1 MDEFNDPYID
11 ELLAGPSKPKPQVT
25 ANLLRKSP
33 QRQTTSVPG
42 TVAGQESVY
51 GYTPV
56 PQVTPHPHFQSQG
69 QKPVPGYQ
77 TPTGVSSLRGDQVQS
92 AQQQVARDQAEM
104 ERLQQPGDYS
114 GMQAQMREQGQS
126 GQRALLLALAA
137 QEAGK
142 EFAPVQG
149 AFLKRAMEAR
159 QPMKTATGYI
169 TETGE
174 HIEDPMAK
182 AEQKMKL
189 LQARVQQ
196 NQQIIQSAATAE
208 EKAEAQRQ
216 TAADQMEMKKLM
228 IQSQQSIA
236 AMTSAAS
243 AASRGGAADDRRFRG
258 EDRMKNDFEQV
269 TKSPREGYAAAQQ
282 VRPLLAGSAG
292 RKLSNVEQQAL
303 ITLFNKFLDPTSVV
317 REGEFNRMAQGMG
330 LGQRVQNWQDKIL
343 SGSIITPQMVQEI
356 GRVAQLY
363 EQDAVAKLQQQAAEY
378 QNIASQRGYDPSAVI
393 ADPRF
398 RGGGRQ
404 GPPPGA
410 VVPDGAPAAAAQP
423 NRRAPPPPGAVQPL

>member
-1 MDEFNDPYID
+1 MDEFNDPYLD
-11 ELLAGPSKPKPQVT
+11 ELFAGPSKPKPQVT
-25 ANLLRKSP
+25 ANLLRKPP
-33 QRQTTSVPG
+33 QRQTTSVPS
-42 TVAGQESVY
+42 TVGGQESAY
-51 GYTPV
+51 GSAPV
-56 PQVTPHPHFQSQG
+56 PQVTPHPGFQSQ
-69 QKPVPGYQ
+69 QARPVPGYQ

-92 AQQQVARDQAEM
+92 AQQAVARDQAEL

-114 GMQAQMREQGQS
+114 GMQAQMREQSAG

-149 AFLKRAMEAR
+149 AFLQRAMAAR
-159 QPMKTATGYI
+159 QPIKTATGMI

-189 LQARVQQ
+189 LQGRVQQ

-216 TAADQMEMKKLM
+216 TLEAQQEMKRLTIENQM
-228 IQSQQSIA
+228 AMRQMTAGLA
-236 AMTSAAS
+236 AGN
-243 AASRGGAADDRRFRG
+243 RQGANDERTFRG

-269 TKSPREGYAAAQQ
+269 TKTSREGLQAATQ
-282 VRPLLAGSAG
+282 VKPLLAGAVG
-292 RKLSNVEQQAL
+292 RRMNNVEQQAL

-330 LGQRVQNWQDKIL
+330 LGNRIQNWQDKVMR
-343 SGSIITPQMVQEI
+343 GSIITPDMVRDI
-356 GRVAQLY
+356 ANVASLY
-363 EQDAVAKLQQQAAEY
+363 EKDALGKIQQQSAEY
-378 QNIASQRGYDPSAVI
+378 QSIAQQRGYNPGAVI
-393 ADPRF
+393 ADPRY
-398 RGGGRQ
+398 RGAGPQGA
-404 GPPPGA
+404 GPPSGA
-410 VVPDGAPAAAAQP
+410 VQPINTPQPD
-423 NRRAPPPPGAVQPL
+423 RRAAPPPGAVQPL